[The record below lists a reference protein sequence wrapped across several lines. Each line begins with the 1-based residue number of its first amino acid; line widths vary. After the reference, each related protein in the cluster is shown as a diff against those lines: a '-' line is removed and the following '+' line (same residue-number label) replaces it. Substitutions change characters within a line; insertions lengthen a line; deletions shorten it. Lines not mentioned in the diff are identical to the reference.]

1 MAVEIRA
8 LNFEE
13 HGAWDDFV
21 LRHPC
26 GSTFHLTAWKKAIE
40 AVFKYKPFYLVAA
53 DSGVIQA
60 VLPLFLIDNFL
71 MGRVL
76 ISSPFAVYGGVLSV
90 SDEASGALRES
101 IIRLSKDLDVQ
112 YIELRNGYS
121 QQCLGFSPVNRYVTF
136 TQPVEPQDGEQL
148 LAALPKKT
156 RNMVRKACKNA
167 YSVRSTRQ
175 LKSFEDLISRS
186 YQRLG
191 TPCFPPLWFST
202 LCKTFGDRV
211 DVREVMLNDVVVAV
225 SMNFFFRD
233 QMHTFYAASDPGYLN
248 YAPNNYL
255 YFDHLLWAGNS
266 GYRVF
271 DFGRSKLDTG
281 TFEFKKHWTTE
292 MRELPYEI
300 LLAARKDLPNFTP
313 KNEKFSLAIRAW
325 QKLPLPVTRLLGP
338 RIIRLF
344 P

>member
-8 LNFEE
+8 LGIEE
-13 HGAWDDFV
+13 HGAWDTFV
-21 LRHPC
+21 LRHPH
-26 GSTFHLTAWKKAIE
+26 GSSFHLTAWKKAIE
-40 AVFKYKPFYLVAA
+40 SVFDYKPFYLLAA

-60 VLPLFLIDNFL
+60 VLPLFLIDNFIMGKVL
-71 MGRVL
+71 M
-76 ISSPFAVYGGVLSV
+76 SSPFAVYGGVLSV
-90 SDEASGALRES
+90 SDEAREALRDS
-101 IIRLSKDLDVQ
+101 VIRLSKDLGVQ
-112 YIELRNGYS
+112 YVELRNAYPE
-121 QQCLGFSPVNRYVTF
+121 QRLGFSPVNRYVTF
-136 TQPVEPQDGEQL
+136 TQQVEPRDGEQL

-156 RNMVRKACKNA
+156 RNMVRKASKNA
-167 YSVRSTRQ
+167 YSVRSAQQ
-175 LKSFEDLISRS
+175 LETFQDMLARS

-191 TPCFPPLWFST
+191 TPCFPSRWFCALSES
-202 LCKTFGDRV
+202 FGDLA
-211 DVREVMLNDVVVAV
+211 DVREVMLNGVVVAV

-233 QMHTFYAASDPGYLN
+233 QMHTFYAASDPEYLN

-255 YFDHLLWAGNS
+255 YFDHLLWAGNN
-266 GYRVF
+266 GYRIF

-281 TFEFKKHWTTE
+281 TFEFKKHWATE

-313 KNEKFSLAIRAW
+313 KNEKFSLAIRTW

-338 RIIRLF
+338 RLIRLF

>member
-8 LNFEE
+8 LHFEE

-21 LRHPC
+21 LRHPY
-26 GSTFHLTAWKKAIE
+26 GSSFHLTPWKIALE
-40 AVFKYKPFYLVAA
+40 SVFHYKPLYLLA
-53 DSGVIQA
+53 SGSGAIQA

-71 MGRVL
+71 MGKVL
-76 ISSPFAVYGGVLSV
+76 ISSPFAVYGGILSV
-90 SDEASGALRES
+90 SEEASEALRES
-101 IIRLSKDLDVQ
+101 IIRLGKDLGVQ
-112 YIELRNGYS
+112 YIELRNAYP
-121 QQCLGFSPVNRYVTF
+121 QQSLGFSPVNRYVTF
-136 TQPVEPQDGEQL
+136 TQTVEPRDEEQL

-167 YSVRSTRQ
+167 YSVRNTRR
-175 LKSFEDLISRS
+175 LDTFEDLISRS
-186 YQRLG
+186 YRRLG
-191 TPCFPPLWFST
+191 TPCFPSRWFSV
-202 LCKTFGDRV
+202 LVQAFGDLV
-211 DVREVMLNDVVVAV
+211 DVREVMLNDAVVAV

-233 QMHTFYAASDPGYLN
+233 QMHTFYAASDPEYLH

-255 YFDHLLWAGNS
+255 YFDHLLWAGNN

-281 TFEFKKHWTTE
+281 TFEFKKHWATE

-300 LLAARKDLPNFTP
+300 LLGARKDLPNFTP
-313 KNEKFSLAIRAW
+313 KNEKFSLAIRTW
-325 QKLPLPVTRLLGP
+325 QKLPLPVTRVLGP
-338 RIIRLF
+338 RLIRLF